1 MKSFISNLKNDILC
15 KRTRNK
21 MLSSYLSSE
30 YFGFDSNPHASACI
44 KCQVSGKR
52 YKAFKKEVE
61 AFCIKWKGVS
71 FKNES
76 KSALLDLAG
85 PISEKSGKNIS
96 RSEWQTILI
105 ENGYF
110 ARSIPKEYGGYGGEP
125 DIIKSRIIATEFS
138 KHKVPNAMGGQGID
152 MLVPTLLEWGTEEQK
167 QKYIKSTLHGE
178 TIWCQG
184 YSEPNAGSDLANLQ
198 TKGEL
203 IDGKWVINGQKIWT
217 STAQFSQMMFC
228 LIRTEPEASK
238 HAGISFILIPMDT
251 PGIEIRP
258 LVDMTLKAGFNEVFF
273 DDVTVPEENLVAKRG
288 EGWSVANSVLG
299 HERGSL
305 ANPNATMNRLNTLI
319 NLMKEET
326 IDGRRLIDVPSYRE
340 RLLQVQ
346 GKVMAVQAHSLR
358 LLSSKINPNQ
368 NVKLGGM
375 IQKLVGTELRHEL
388 EGLAIDIMG
397 ELGTLYEDDP
407 NVRDGGSWQ
416 FTYMYFLGLII
427 GGGTNQ
433 IQKNIISE
441 RGLGM
446 PREPKVTVEV

>member
-1 MKSFISNLKNDILC
+1 MDLEFG
-15 KRTRNK
+15 
-21 MLSSYLSSE
+21 SE
-30 YFGFDSNPHASACI
+30 YDEFTKDVKDFCKEYSNAIITNANDKKFEMHDAL
-44 KCQVSGKR
+44 SGN
-52 YKAFKKEVE
+52 
-61 AFCIKWKGVS
+61 S
-71 FKNES
+71 NE
-76 KSALLDLAG
+76 KT
-85 PISEKSGKNIS
+85 GKVVN
-96 RSEWQTILI
+96 RSEWQRLLI
-105 ENGYF
+105 EKGYF

-138 KHKVPNAMGGQGID
+138 KNKVPNAMGGQGID

-203 IDGKWVINGQKIWT
+203 IDGNWVINGQKIWT

-228 LIRTEPEASK
+228 LIRTEPDASK

-326 IDGRRLIDVPSYRE
+326 IDGRRLIDVPSYRD

-346 GKVMAVQAHSLR
+346 GKVLAVQAHSLR

>member
-1 MKSFISNLKNDILC
+1 MDLEFG
-15 KRTRNK
+15 
-21 MLSSYLSSE
+21 SE
-30 YFGFDSNPHASACI
+30 YDEFTKDVESFCKEYSNAIITTANDKKLDMHDAL
-44 KCQVSGKR
+44 SGN
-52 YKAFKKEVE
+52 
-61 AFCIKWKGVS
+61 S
-71 FKNES
+71 N
-76 KSALLDLAG
+76 
-85 PISEKSGKNIS
+85 EKSGKIVN
-96 RSEWQTILI
+96 RSDWQRLLI
-105 ENGYF
+105 EKGYF

>member
-1 MKSFISNLKNDILC
+1 MDLEFG
-15 KRTRNK
+15 
-21 MLSSYLSSE
+21 SE
-30 YFGFDSNPHASACI
+30 YDEFTKDVKDFCKEYSNAIITNANDKKFEMHDAL
-44 KCQVSGKR
+44 SGNSNE
-52 YKAFKKEVE
+52 KA
-61 AFCIKWKGVS
+61 
-71 FKNES
+71 
-76 KSALLDLAG
+76 
-85 PISEKSGKNIS
+85 GKVVN
-96 RSEWQTILI
+96 RSEWQRLLI
-105 ENGYF
+105 EKGYF

-138 KHKVPNAMGGQGID
+138 KNKVPNAMGGQGID

-203 IDGKWVINGQKIWT
+203 IDGNWVINGQKIWT

-228 LIRTEPEASK
+228 LIRTEPDASK

-326 IDGRRLIDVPSYRE
+326 IDGRRLIDVPSYRD

>member
-1 MKSFISNLKNDILC
+1 MVTSIIPPV
-15 KRTRNK
+15 
-21 MLSSYLSSE
+21 
-30 YFGFDSNPHASACI
+30 G
-44 KCQVSGKR
+44 
-52 YKAFKKEVE
+52 
-61 AFCIKWKGVS
+61 
-71 FKNES
+71 
-76 KSALLDLAG
+76 
-85 PISEKSGKNIS
+85 KSGKIVN
-96 RSEWQTILI
+96 RSDWQRLLI
-105 ENGYF
+105 EKGYF